1 MNPTP
6 ANASGPQSR
15 TAGAAD
21 GAAVAALLL
30 DEAPTFLAFVRG
42 DAHRVAYANRR
53 FLDLFGASSGIG
65 LSLARAWPD
74 AIGQGIIALL
84 DGVRGG
90 AARRTLAGARC
101 RVQCGGDGGIDE
113 RILDFVCQP
122 IADAPA
128 GDPGIVLVGTDV
140 TVRATSEQA
149 LPGSEASFRT
159 ALKAGRM
166 GSWETDYWKQT
177 RTWSQ
182 EGMELFGIQLP
193 KGRGQVGGQEDEFVL
208 AMHPDDRHW
217 VSRLREIADRQDS
230 FPAEYRI
237 VRPDGSMRWLLGRGL
252 VTERN
257 EIGQASRL
265 VSIMADVTE
274 RRVAEGRLRIERE
287 RLGLAL
293 ASGQMG
299 AYELNAKDDM
309 LWWSPETYALFE
321 LDPSGFV
328 PTPENVL
335 ALIHPDDRQPFIEAR
350 SAALA
355 ARRPVA
361 VEFRPASPGAERWFA
376 LRGQAEYD
384 DAGAVNR
391 SFGILMDITERK
403 RAETMLRE
411 ADRRKDEF
419 IAVLAHELRNPLA
432 PVRNAT
438 SILQRVAAPEPTVTW
453 CLEVIDRQIGQM
465 ARLLDDLLD
474 VSRLTHGQLRLRRA
488 PMDLRT
494 AIEHAVET
502 AQPHIGAA
510 RHRLQLDTG
519 DEPLPLVGDPTRLA
533 QVFSNLLINAA
544 KYTPAGG
551 EVSLSARRLGGAAH
565 VRVVDNGVGI
575 EPQHHEGI
583 FELFGQVGAPADAA
597 DKGQGIGLA
606 LVKGLVELHGG
617 RIGVESL
624 GLGRGSCF
632 EVTLP
637 IEREAPTSTL
647 AAAHQPLAGV
657 RAAPC
662 RVLVVDDLRDIADS
676 VALLLE
682 DEGHEVQV
690 AYDGVHALQLAESWR
705 PDVVLLDIGMP
716 RLDGHAVCRRIRAAP
731 WGAEMLLIAQTGWG
745 QESDRLQTEA
755 AGFDHHLVKPLDV
768 DALLELL
775 SARGGHDPMDA

>member
-1 MNPTP
+1 MNQTP
-6 ANASGPQSR
+6 ANASGPPSR
-15 TAGAAD
+15 PD
-21 GAAVAALLL
+21 GAPDGTTVAVLLL
-30 DEAPTFLAFVRG
+30 EQAPTFLAFVRG
-42 DAHRVAYANRR
+42 DAHRIAYANRR
-53 FLDLFGASSGIG
+53 FLDLIGAPLGIG
-65 LSLARAWPD
+65 LPLAQAWPD
-74 AIGQGIIALL
+74 PIGQGLVAWL
-84 DGVRGG
+84 DGVLDG
-90 AARRTLAGARC
+90 APRLSFAGARC
-101 RVQCGGDGGIDE
+101 RLPSGPEGAIEE
-113 RILDFVCQP
+113 RVFDFVCQP
-122 IADAPA
+122 IADAPE
-128 GDPGIVLVGTDV
+128 GDPGIVLVGTDI
-140 TVRATSEQA
+140 TERAASEQA
-149 LPGSEASFRT
+149 LRGSEASFRA

-166 GSWETDYWKQT
+166 GSWETDHAKQT

-193 KGRGQVGGQEDEFVL
+193 EGRGQVGGPEDEYVR

-217 VSRLREIADRQDS
+217 VPRFYELADRQDS

-237 VRPDGSMRWLLGRGL
+237 VHPDGSVRWLLGRGL

-257 EIGQASRL
+257 ALGQASRL

-274 RRVAEGRLRIERE
+274 RRLSEERLRTERE
-287 RLGLAL
+287 RLSLAL

-299 AYELNAKDDM
+299 AYELNARDNV

-321 LDPSGFV
+321 VDPHEFV
-328 PTPENVL
+328 PTPANVS

-361 VEFRPASPGAERWFA
+361 VEFRTASPGAERWLA

-384 DAGAVNR
+384 DGGAVNR
-391 SFGILMDITERK
+391 SFGIVMDISDRK
-403 RAETMLRE
+403 RAEKMLRE

-474 VSRLTHGQLRLRRA
+474 VSRLTQGQFRLRRA
-488 PMDLRT
+488 PMELRA

-510 RHRLQLDTG
+510 RHRLRLDLG
-519 DEPLPLVGDPTRLA
+519 DEPLPLAGDLTRLA

-551 EVSLSARRLGGAAH
+551 EITLSARRHDGAAR

-575 EPQHHEGI
+575 EPQHQARI
-583 FELFGQVGAPADAA
+583 FELFGQVGVPPDGA

-606 LVKGLVELHGG
+606 LVKGLVEQHGG
-617 RIGVESL
+617 RIGVESQ
-624 GLGRGSCF
+624 GLGRGSQF

-637 IEREAPTSTL
+637 IDGEAPTSSPV
-647 AAAHQPLAGV
+647 AVHRPSAGAPKV
-657 RAAPC
+657 PC
-662 RVLVVDDLRDIADS
+662 RVLVADDLRDIADS
-676 VALLLE
+676 VALLLQ
-682 DEGHEVQV
+682 DEGHAVQV
-690 AYDGVHALQLAESWR
+690 AYDGVRALQLAESWR

-716 RLDGHAVCRRIRAAP
+716 GLDGHAVCRRIRAAP
-731 WGAEMLLIAQTGWG
+731 WGAAMLLIAQTGWG
-745 QESDRLQTEA
+745 QESDRRQTDA
-755 AGFDHHLVKPLDV
+755 AGFDHHLVKPLV
-768 DALLELL
+768 FDALIELL
-775 SARGGHDPMDA
+775 TARCGRNPTET